1 VADGE
6 DMASVVEAERQD
18 EAWIQGSNAE
28 QAIRVRNLTMLRGR
42 GVTLLEVRLL
52 EQLDETWTIWVRLSD
67 RPGEFRLNLAKSD
80 EPRTYRDVAL
90 ALAAVR
96 EEFGFYGNITCS
108 TERRPAPKT

>member
-1 VADGE
+1 
-6 DMASVVEAERQD
+6 MSVVAEADQD
-18 EAWIQGSNAE
+18 DEVWIRSANAE

-42 GVTLLEVRLL
+42 GVELLEVRLL
-52 EQLDETWTIWVRLSD
+52 EQLDETWTLWVRLSD

-96 EEFGFYGNITCS
+96 DELGFFGSIVCS
-108 TERRPAPKT
+108 TERRPGPKA

>member
-1 VADGE
+1 VPDVKDRAG
-6 DMASVVEAERQD
+6 VVEADRQD

-42 GVTLLEVRLL
+42 GVTLTEVRLL
-52 EQLDETWTIWVRLSD
+52 EGLDDTWTIWVRLSD
-67 RPGEFRLNLAKSD
+67 RTVEFRVNLAKSD

-96 EEFGFYGNITCS
+96 DEFGFYGTISCS
-108 TERRPAPKT
+108 TERRPQASA